1 MATYAKT
8 AKPERVKGR
17 DWTLEERKLAF
28 YLYCQLPFGKLHHRN
43 PQVIEL
49 ARVLERKPSSVA
61 MKLTNF
67 ASLDPAIVAS
77 GRKGL
82 RGAAS
87 GDREVWELFHRDWDG
102 LLGEAQRLLLQRDPA
117 LASQIDVVAEE
128 PSMPDGVDY
137 SSENRPALT
146 QQRVGQETFRRM
158 VMGIYDGRCCM
169 SGVSFPELLV
179 ASHIV
184 PWSADAKNRLNPR
197 NGLCLSAL
205 HDRAFDQYLLSL
217 DDQFCVVLSRKLKKR
232 CKDDVS
238 RKVFLAIESKPI
250 DLPRRF
256 QPDREL
262 VAQHRAEFVARNG

>member
-1 MATYAKT
+1 MANL
-8 AKPERVKGR
+8 ESVRGR

-28 YLYCQLPFGKLHHRN
+28 YLYCQLPFGKLHRRN
-43 PQVIEL
+43 PHVIEL

-67 ASLDPAIVAS
+67 ASLDPAIIAS

-82 RGAAS
+82 RGAAA
-87 GDREVWELFHRDWDG
+87 GDREVWELFHSDWAG
-102 LLGEAQRLLLQRDPA
+102 LLAEAQHMLFQRDA
-117 LASQIDVVAEE
+117 TLASQIGVVAEG
-128 PSMPDGVDY
+128 PSPGEGADY
-137 SSENRPALT
+137 SSDNRPAMG
-146 QQRVGQETFRRM
+146 QQRIGQETFRRM
-158 VMGIYDGRCCM
+158 VMGSYDGRCCM
-169 SGVSFPELLV
+169 SGVSSPELLV

-184 PWSADAKNRLNPR
+184 PWSTDAKNRLNPR

-217 DDQFCVVLSRKLKKR
+217 DDKFRVVLARRLKRR

-238 RKVFLAIESKPI
+238 RRVFLAIESKPI
-250 DLPRRF
+250 ALPRRF

-262 VAQHRAEFVARNG
+262 VAKHRAEFVARND